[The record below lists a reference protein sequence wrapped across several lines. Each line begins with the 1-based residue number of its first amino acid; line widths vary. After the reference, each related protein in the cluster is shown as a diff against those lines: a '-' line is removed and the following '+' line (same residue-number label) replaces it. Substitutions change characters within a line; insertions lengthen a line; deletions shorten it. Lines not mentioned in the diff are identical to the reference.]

1 MTQPLLDMQHVD
13 ISYGGKPVVQDL
25 SLQMA
30 PGEILGIVGESGS
43 GKSTVLKAAMGLLEN
58 SGAVTRGD
66 IYYKGQNVTD
76 SRENELRKL
85 RGPEMGMIFQN
96 TGASM
101 CPIRTIED
109 QLYESVLE
117 HEKISRKEIKE
128 RALKLFET
136 MRLTDG
142 ERILK
147 S

>member
-117 HEKISRKEIKE
+117 HEKIS
-128 RALKLFET
+128 
-136 MRLTDG
+136 G
-142 ERILK
+142 
-147 S
+147 

>member
-66 IYYKGQNVTD
+66 IHYKGQNVTD

-109 QLYESVLE
+109 QL
-117 HEKISRKEIKE
+117 
-128 RALKLFET
+128 
-136 MRLTDG
+136 
-142 ERILK
+142 
-147 S
+147 